1 MAPTTFEAQVI
12 QEWRALPYH
21 GFGLC
26 ANADCQRPA
35 HCCGRN
41 PRARVCLDCFEF
53 VYGCKAPTKL
63 RLH

>member
-1 MAPTTFEAQVI
+1 MALTALEIRVV
-12 QEWRALPYH
+12 QEWQALPYH

-26 ANADCQRPA
+26 ANPDCLRPA
-35 HCCGRN
+35 NCCGKN

-53 VYGCKAPTKL
+53 IYGCKAPTKP